1 MAAPVHDVAQCTLAP
16 GLVVPVV
23 LSALLSCGCGPAEPP
38 EAVEAALELDRPA
51 RRLIQQGLR
60 SEGFDPGAADGL
72 FGARTR
78 AAIRRWQASRAASA
92 TGFLDGSE
100 AEVLR
105 VAGVSRRGA
114 GGEVLTSASSET
126 EPPADVARAADGV
139 AEATG
144 EPAPSAVVAAA
155 PEPSGDFIGWVR
167 AVDASM
173 TDAERAV
180 GAAEA
185 AAAATGGWFS
195 RTAACLAAEERMAS
209 ALDRVA
215 QLTAGEARPETVAPA
230 AAEEVPCRAR
240 RAHGGGARTGSRG
253 VRVYRASALKAW
265 LVRR

>member
-1 MAAPVHDVAQCTLAP
+1 MMLQCTLAP

-60 SEGFDPGAADGL
+60 PEGFDPGAPDGL

-105 VAGVSRRGA
+105 AAGARRA
-114 GGEVLTSASSET
+114 TGGEVLTSASSET
-126 EPPADVARAADGV
+126 ETPADVARAAGGE

-173 TDAERAV
+173 TDAERAA

-230 AAEEVPCRAR
+230 AAEEVRAELAERMAAARERAR
-240 RAHGGGARTGSRG
+240 GAC
-253 VRVYRASALKAW
+253 ASIEPP
-265 LVRR
+265 R